1 MLDTI
6 ERNTDIPNI
15 NAHRFRHLAATVSS
29 AGANIKAVQS
39 LLRHKDPGTTLKVYA
54 ANTRKNAELAIAAL
68 EKIDKV

>member
-29 AGANIKAVQS
+29 AGGANTKAVQS

-54 ANTRKNAELAIAAL
+54 ANTKKMLN
-68 EKIDKV
+68 